1 MHFRVNRFFRAARLS
16 PHFDKPCVRKPF
28 DFILVEATTHTHD
41 RRYLVPIRLM
51 NMPLWLYFRSVS
63 SSEKSVKL

>member
-1 MHFRVNRFFRAARLS
+1 MRQSLLS
-16 PHFDKPCVRKPF
+16 GSSLPVFDKLCVRKPF
-28 DFILVEATTHTHD
+28 NFILVEATTHMPD

-51 NMPLWLYFRSVS
+51 NMPLWLYFKSVS